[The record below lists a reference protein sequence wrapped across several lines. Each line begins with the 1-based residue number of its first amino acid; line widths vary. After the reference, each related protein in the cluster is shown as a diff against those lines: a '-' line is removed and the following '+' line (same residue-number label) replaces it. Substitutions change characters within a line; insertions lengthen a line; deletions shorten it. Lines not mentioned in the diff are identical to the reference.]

1 MKLEVYF
8 DKILAG
14 FLERTQEK
22 GRYTYIFSYV
32 LDYLNRGDARPLSVN
47 LPLRLEPYR
56 STEIFPFFDNLL
68 AEGWLLDV
76 QAVAHK
82 IDKNDKFA
90 LISVCGLDCM
100 GAVSL
105 RGETNNVSVS

>member
-8 DKILAG
+8 DKVHAG
-14 FLERTQEK
+14 YLERTREEN
-22 GRYTYIFSYV
+22 RNTYIFSYI
-32 LDYLNRGDARPLSVN
+32 LDYLNRDDARPLSVN
-47 LPLRLEPYR
+47 LPLRREPYR
-56 STEIFPFFDNLL
+56 STELFPFFDNLL

-90 LISVCGLDCM
+90 LISVCGLECM

-105 RGETNNVSVS
+105 RGEANDAVS